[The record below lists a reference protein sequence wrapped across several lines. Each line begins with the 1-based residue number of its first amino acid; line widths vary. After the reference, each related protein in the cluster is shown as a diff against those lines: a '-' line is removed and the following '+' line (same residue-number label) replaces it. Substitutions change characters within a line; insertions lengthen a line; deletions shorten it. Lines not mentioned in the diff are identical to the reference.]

1 MTNKTCLSVLVLT
14 DNIHA
19 NNLKEELEFLINR
32 NNGATCTSNAE
43 NPPEVVVIINY
54 MGGYK
59 YYVEDFHPKEKII
72 VFDLCARGP
81 FRVKNIPS
89 NVVVNY
95 CIEEVMTTLY
105 NIYLKKIVIKRGE

>member
-43 NPPEVVVIINY
+43 NPPEVVVMKQGIPREKHRASRLVFPP
-54 MGGYK
+54 GTWQWQS
-59 YYVEDFHPKEKII
+59 HPPGSENLLPSGMTITSNRHI
-72 VFDLCARGP
+72 VP
-81 FRVKNIPS
+81 
-89 NVVVNY
+89 
-95 CIEEVMTTLY
+95 
-105 NIYLKKIVIKRGE
+105 